1 MKFKALFA
9 GVLIGAIAL
18 SSCVK
23 NVESPEVTALRNA
36 RADEIRALAEYHRAE
51 AAAATTLANAQAAL
65 DQAQAAYIAAQTQT
79 EQANAASAKA
89 QAELDLQRAQYA
101 KELAELRYQIQLLQ
115 LQQELAAAV
124 VAGQIEANDNL
135 LAVLAQ
141 YNIARTDLVNLVAEL
156 EDDEFML
163 AFLKEI
169 VESADPTVY
178 IEELNKKA
186 QEQIAKKEAAIA
198 RVQKELDA
206 INAYRTFTPDQLKD
220 KELAARLALIDANT
234 KLEQADDNASK
245 AWDAF
250 AESRSA
256 ITNTTVYHEL
266 FSQQAAFGS
275 SELRSFLNKYSTGVD
290 YQDNPETGAR
300 EYYVVNSESK
310 KVVIYNWATS
320 EYADAERYPEAK
332 DGIYEGDASAW
343 TWISPSWTYFAP
355 GIDAANLEA
364 MYNEWRKPLAKAV
377 EDAEAEDPVD
387 EDKVKNAKKAL
398 ADIDEA
404 YAKVVTALKEMDAV
418 KPAFDAAVK
427 KAEDTY
433 LEYVKREKAYY
444 DAMQVQIDAQ
454 AEYDAI
460 QNLLYYVDEYG
471 NQVEIEAKIAELEDE
486 IEDLQ
491 VDIFWIQ
498 RDLIED
504 TIDVHQ
510 MVQQM
515 EAQIARM
522 ETEVAELKDQ
532 IAVQQKVVANLKAQ
546 LEAMLNGIN
555 GGAA

>member
-1 MKFKALFA
+1 M
-9 GVLIGAIAL
+9 
-18 SSCVK
+18 
-23 NVESPEVTALRNA
+23 
-36 RADEIRALAEYHRAE
+36 
-51 AAAATTLANAQAAL
+51 
-65 DQAQAAYIAAQTQT
+65 
-79 EQANAASAKA
+79 
-89 QAELDLQRAQYA
+89 
-101 KELAELRYQIQLLQ
+101 
-115 LQQELAAAV
+115 
-124 VAGQIEANDNL
+124 AGQIEANDNL
-135 LAVLAQ
+135 LEVLAQ
-141 YNIARTDLVNLVAEL
+141 YNIARSGLVDLVADL

-163 AFLKEI
+163 ALLKEI
-169 VESADPTVY
+169 VESVDPTVY

-186 QEQIAKKEAAIA
+186 QENIAKKEAAIA

-234 KLEQADDNASK
+234 KFEQAADNESK

-250 AESRSA
+250 IESRNA
-256 ITNTTVYHEL
+256 IMNTTVYYDLCDEQV
-266 FSQQAAFGS
+266 SMGS
-275 SELRSFLNKYSTGVD
+275 SELRSFLNKYSTGLHF
-290 YQDNPETGAR
+290 QDNPETGVH
-300 EYYVVNSESK
+300 ECYVVNSESK
-310 KVVIYNWATS
+310 KVVIFNWATW
-320 EYADAERYPEAK
+320 EYADLERYPEAK
-332 DGIYEGDASAW
+332 DGIYEGDVW
-343 TWISPSWTYFAP
+343 TLISPSWTYFAP

-377 EDAEAEDPVD
+377 EDAKAEDPVD
-387 EDKVKNAKKAL
+387 ETKVENAQKAL
-398 ADIDEA
+398 DAIDDD
-404 YAKVVTALKEMDAV
+404 YAKVTAVLTEMAAA
-418 KPAFDAAVK
+418 KPAFDATVK

-433 LEYVKREKAYY
+433 LEYDKRQKAYY
-444 DAMQVQIDAQ
+444 DALQVKNDAQ

-504 TIDVHQ
+504 TIDVQQ

-515 EAQIARM
+515 EAQIARL

-532 IAVQQKVVANLKAQ
+532 IAVQQKVVADLKAQ

>member
-89 QAELDLQRAQYA
+89 QAELDLQRAQYE
-101 KELAELRYQIQLLQ
+101 KELAELQYQIQLLQ

-135 LAVLAQ
+135 LEVLAQ
-141 YNIARTDLVNLVAEL
+141 YNIARSDLVDLVAEL

-169 VESADPTVY
+169 VESVDPTVY

-186 QEQIAKKEAAIA
+186 QENIAKKEAAIA

-234 KLEQADDNASK
+234 KFEQASDNESK
-245 AWDAF
+245 AWTAF
-250 AESRSA
+250 IESRYA
-256 ITNTTVYHEL
+256 ITNTTVYYEL
-266 FSQQAAFGS
+266 CNRQVSLGS
-275 SELRSFLNKYSTGVD
+275 SELRSFLNKYSTGL
-290 YQDNPETGAR
+290 YFQNNPETGAR
-300 EYYVVNSESK
+300 ECYVVNSESK
-310 KVVIYNWATS
+310 KVVIFNWAIE

-332 DGIYEGDASAW
+332 DGIYEGDVSAW
-343 TWISPSWTYFAP
+343 INPSWTYFAP

-377 EDAEAEDPVD
+377 EDAKAEDPVD
-387 EDKVKNAKKAL
+387 ETKVENAQKAL
-398 ADIDEA
+398 DAIDDD
-404 YAKVVTALKEMDAV
+404 YAKVTAVLTEMAAV
-418 KPAFDAAVK
+418 KPAFDATVK

-444 DAMQVQIDAQ
+444 DAQQVKIDAQ

-471 NQVEIEAKIAELEDE
+471 NQVEVEAKIAELEDE

-491 VDIFWIQ
+491 EDIFEIQ
-498 RDLIED
+498 AELMED
-504 TIDVHQ
+504 TIDVQQ
-510 MVQQM
+510 MVQRM
-515 EAQIARM
+515 KAQIARL

-532 IAVQQKVVANLKAQ
+532 VAIQQKVVADLKAQ

>member
-51 AAAATTLANAQAAL
+51 AAAATTLANAHAAL

-135 LAVLAQ
+135 LEVLAQ
-141 YNIARTDLVNLVAEL
+141 YNIARSGLVDLVADL

-163 AFLKEI
+163 ALLKEI
-169 VESADPTVY
+169 VESVDPTVY

-186 QEQIAKKEAAIA
+186 QENIAKKEAAIA

-234 KLEQADDNASK
+234 KFEQATDNRNKAST
-245 AWDAF
+245 ARN
-250 AESRSA
+250 ESRNA
-256 ITNTTVYHEL
+256 IWNTTVYYDLYSHQVYGGPSTEL
-266 FSQQAAFGS
+266 
-275 SELRSFLNKYSTGVD
+275 LSFLNKYSTGVN
-290 YQDNPETGAR
+290 YQQNPETGVV

-310 KVVIYNWATS
+310 KVVIYN
-320 EYADAERYPEAK
+320 EDNEKYAEWERYPEAK
-332 DGIYEGDASAW
+332 DGIYEGDVS
-343 TWISPSWTYFAP
+343 TLIRPSWTYFAP

-404 YAKVVTALKEMDAV
+404 YAKVTAVLTEMAAA
-418 KPAFDAAVK
+418 KPAFDATVK

-433 LEYVKREKAYY
+433 LEYVKRQKAYY
-444 DAMQVQIDAQ
+444 DAWQVKIDAQ

-460 QNLLYYVDEYG
+460 QNLLYYRDEYG
-471 NQVEIEAKIAELEDE
+471 NQVEVEAKIAELEDE

-504 TIDVHQ
+504 TIDVQQ

-515 EAQIARM
+515 EAQIARL

-532 IAVQQKVVANLKAQ
+532 IAVQQKVVADLKAQ
-546 LEAMLNGIN
+546 LDAMLNGIN

>member
-1 MKFKALFA
+1 MRFKALFA

-89 QAELDLQRAQYA
+89 QAEIDLQRAQYE
-101 KELAELRYQIQLLQ
+101 KELAELQYQIQLLQ

-135 LAVLAQ
+135 LEVLAQ
-141 YNIARTDLVNLVAEL
+141 YNIARSDLVDLVAEL

-169 VESADPTVY
+169 VESVDPTVY

-186 QEQIAKKEAAIA
+186 QENIAKKEAAIA

-234 KLEQADDNASK
+234 KFEQASDNESK
-245 AWDAF
+245 AWTAF
-250 AESRSA
+250 IESRYA
-256 ITNTTVYHEL
+256 ITNTTVYYEL
-266 FSQQAAFGS
+266 CNRQVSLGS
-275 SELRSFLNKYSTGVD
+275 SELRSFLNKYSTGL
-290 YQDNPETGAR
+290 YFQNNPETGAR
-300 EYYVVNSESK
+300 ECYVVNSESK
-310 KVVIYNWATS
+310 KVVIFINWAIE

-332 DGIYEGDASAW
+332 DGIYEGDVSAW
-343 TWISPSWTYFAP
+343 INPSWTYFAP

-377 EDAEAEDPVD
+377 EDAKAEDPVD
-387 EDKVKNAKKAL
+387 ETKVENAQKAL
-398 ADIDEA
+398 DAIDDD
-404 YAKVVTALKEMDAV
+404 YAKVTAVLTEMAAV
-418 KPAFDAAVK
+418 KPAFDATVK

-444 DAMQVQIDAQ
+444 DAQQVKIDAQ

-471 NQVEIEAKIAELEDE
+471 NQVEVEEKIAELEDE

-491 VDIFWIQ
+491 EDIFEIQ
-498 RDLIED
+498 AELMED
-504 TIDVHQ
+504 TIDVQQ
-510 MVQQM
+510 MVQRM
-515 EAQIARM
+515 KARIARM
-522 ETEVAELKDQ
+522 ETEVAELKDEVA
-532 IAVQQKVVANLKAQ
+532 IQQKVVADLKAQ

>member
-124 VAGQIEANDNL
+124 VAGQIDDNDNL

-141 YNIARTDLVNLVAEL
+141 YNIARTDLVDLMDEL
-156 EDDEFML
+156 EDTEFTL
-163 AFLKEI
+163 AFFKEMQK
-169 VESADPTVY
+169 SADPTAY
-178 IEELNKKA
+178 IEELNKAA
-186 QEQIAKKEAAIA
+186 QEQIAKKEVAIA

-234 KLEQADDNASK
+234 KFQQAADNENTART
-245 AWDAF
+245 AF
-250 AESRSA
+250 YESRSA
-256 ITNTTVYHEL
+256 IWNTTVYYDLYSEQVYGGPYTEL
-266 FSQQAAFGS
+266 
-275 SELRSFLNKYSTGVD
+275 LSFLNKYSTGVY
-290 YQDNPETGAR
+290 YQENPETGAG

-310 KVVIYNWATS
+310 KVVIYN
-320 EYADAERYPEAK
+320 EDDEKYEDPELYPEAK
-332 DGIYEGDASAW
+332 DGIYEGDVW
-343 TWISPSWTYFAP
+343 DWISPSWTYFAP

-404 YAKVVTALKEMDAV
+404 YAKVTAVLTEMAAV
-418 KPAFDAAVK
+418 KPAFDATVK

-433 LEYVKREKAYY
+433 LEYVKRQKAYW
-444 DAMQVQIDAQ
+444 DALQVKIDAQ

-460 QNLLYYVDEYG
+460 QNLLYYVDENG
-471 NQVEIEAKIAELEDE
+471 NPVAVEAKIAELEDE

-491 VDIFWIQ
+491 EEIFEIQ
-498 RDLIED
+498 AELIED
-504 TIDVHQ
+504 TIDVQQ
-510 MVQQM
+510 MVKRL
-515 EAQIARM
+515 ENRIARL
-522 ETEVAELKDQ
+522 ETEVAELKDEVA
-532 IAVQQKVVANLKAQ
+532 IQQKVVADLKAQ

>member
-9 GVLIGAIAL
+9 GVLMGAIAL

-23 NVESPEVTALRNA
+23 NYESPEVTALRNA

-79 EQANAASAKA
+79 EQANAASAMA
-89 QAELDLQRAQYA
+89 QAEIDLQRAQYA

-115 LQQELAAAV
+115 LQQELAAAIV
-124 VAGQIEANDNL
+124 QGQIEANDNL
-135 LAVLAQ
+135 LEVLAQ
-141 YNIARTDLVNLVAEL
+141 YNIARSDLVDLVAEL

-169 VESADPTVY
+169 VESVDPTVY

-186 QEQIAKKEAAIA
+186 QENIAKKEAAIA

-234 KLEQADDNASK
+234 KFEQATENEDK

-250 AESRSA
+250 DESWDA
-256 ITNTTVYHEL
+256 IMETTVYYEL
-266 FSQQAAFGS
+266 YNQQVSWVS

-290 YQDNPETGAR
+290 YQYNTETGAV

-310 KVVIYNWATS
+310 KVVIYNSASW
-320 EYADAERYPEAK
+320 EYADAELYPEAK
-332 DGIYEGDASAW
+332 DGIYEGDVSAW
-343 TWISPSWTYFAP
+343 INPSWTYFAP

-377 EDAEAEDPVD
+377 EDAKAEDPVD
-387 EDKVKNAKKAL
+387 ETKVENAQKAL
-398 ADIDEA
+398 DAIDDD
-404 YAKVVTALKEMDAV
+404 YAKVTAVLTEMAAV
-418 KPAFDAAVK
+418 KPAFDATVK

-444 DAMQVQIDAQ
+444 DAWQVKIDAQ

-471 NQVEIEAKIAELEDE
+471 NPVQVEAKIAELEDE

-491 VDIFWIQ
+491 EDIFEIQ
-498 RDLIED
+498 AELMED
-504 TIDVHQ
+504 TIDVQQ
-510 MVQQM
+510 MVQRM
-515 EAQIARM
+515 KARIARM
-522 ETEVAELKDQ
+522 ETEVAELKDEVA
-532 IAVQQKVVANLKAQ
+532 IQQKVVADLKAQ

>member
-65 DQAQAAYIAAQTQT
+65 YQAQAAYIAAQTQT
-79 EQANAASAKA
+79 EQANAASAMA
-89 QAELDLQRAQYA
+89 QAEIDLQRAQYA

-135 LAVLAQ
+135 LEVLAQ
-141 YNIARTDLVNLVAEL
+141 YNIARSDLVDWVAEL

-169 VESADPTVY
+169 VESVDPTAY
-178 IEELNKKA
+178 IEELNKAA
-186 QEQIAKKEAAIA
+186 QEKITKKEAAIA

-234 KLEQADDNASK
+234 KFEQATDNESK
-245 AWDAF
+245 AWTAF
-250 AESRSA
+250 SDSRNA
-256 ITNTTVYHEL
+256 IWNTTVYYDL
-266 FSQQAAFGS
+266 YTQLVSVYGG
-275 SELRSFLNKYSTGVD
+275 ELRSFLNKYSTGV
-290 YQDNPETGAR
+290 YNQYNTETGTV
-300 EYYVVNSESK
+300 EFYVVNSESK
-310 KVVIYNWATS
+310 KVVIWNVDSSKY
-320 EYADAERYPEAK
+320 EDAELYPEAK
-332 DGIYEGDASAW
+332 DGIYEGDVS
-343 TWISPSWTYFAP
+343 TMISPSWTYIAP
-355 GIDAANLEA
+355 IINAENVEA

-377 EDAEAEDPVD
+377 EDAKAEDPVD
-387 EDKVKNAKKAL
+387 ETKVENAQKAL
-398 ADIDEA
+398 DAIDDD
-404 YAKVVTALKEMDAV
+404 YAKVTAVLTEMAAV
-418 KPAFDAAVK
+418 KPAFDATVK

-444 DAMQVQIDAQ
+444 DAWQVQIDAQ

-471 NQVEIEAKIAELEDE
+471 NLVEVEAQIAELEDE

-491 VDIFWIQ
+491 EDILEIQ

-504 TIDVHQ
+504 TIDVQ
-510 MVQQM
+510 LMVQRM
-515 EAQIARM
+515 EAQIARL

-532 IAVQQKVVANLKAQ
+532 IAVQQKVVADLKAQ
-546 LEAMLNGIN
+546 LDAMLDGIN

>member
-51 AAAATTLANAQAAL
+51 AAAATTLANAHAAL

-89 QAELDLQRAQYA
+89 QAEIDLQRAQYA

-124 VAGQIEANDNL
+124 VAGQIHANDNL
-135 LAVLAQ
+135 LDVLAQ
-141 YNIARTDLVNLVAEL
+141 YNIARTDLVDLMDEL
-156 EDDEFML
+156 EDNEFAL

-169 VESADPTVY
+169 QKSADPTAY
-178 IEELNKKA
+178 IEELNKAA

-234 KLEQADDNASK
+234 KFEQATENEDK
-245 AWDAF
+245 AEDAF
-250 AESRSA
+250 DESLDA
-256 ITNTTVYHEL
+256 IMYTTVYYEL
-266 FSQQAAFGS
+266 YDEQASWPS
-275 SELRSFLNKYSTGVD
+275 SELRSFLNKYSTGVN
-290 YQDNPETGAR
+290 YQYNTETGAR

-310 KVVIYNWATS
+310 KVVIYNSASW
-320 EYADAERYPEAK
+320 EYADAELYPGAK
-332 DGIYEGDASAW
+332 DGIYEGDVW
-343 TWISPSWTYFAP
+343 TWINPSWTYFAP

-377 EDAEAEDPVD
+377 EDAKAEDPVD
-387 EDKVKNAKKAL
+387 ETKVENAQKAL
-398 ADIDEA
+398 DAIDDD
-404 YAKVVTALKEMDAV
+404 YAKVTAVLTEMAAA
-418 KPAFDAAVK
+418 KPAFDATVK

-444 DAMQVQIDAQ
+444 DAWQVKIDAQ

-471 NQVEIEAKIAELEDE
+471 NPVEVEAKIAELEDE

-491 VDIFWIQ
+491 EDIFEIQ
-498 RDLIED
+498 AELIED
-504 TIDVHQ
+504 TIDVQQ
-510 MVQQM
+510 MVQRL
-515 EAQIARM
+515 EARIARL
-522 ETEVAELKDQ
+522 ETEVAELKDEVA
-532 IAVQQKVVANLKAQ
+532 IQQKVVADLKAQ

>member
-9 GVLIGAIAL
+9 GVLIGAVAL

-115 LQQELAAAV
+115 LQQELAAAIV
-124 VAGQIEANDNL
+124 EGQIEANDNL
-135 LAVLAQ
+135 LEVLAQ
-141 YNIARTDLVNLVAEL
+141 YNTARSFLVGLVADL

-163 AFLKEI
+163 ALLKEI
-169 VESADPTVY
+169 VESVDPTVY

-186 QEQIAKKEAAIA
+186 QENIAKKEAAIA

-234 KLEQADDNASK
+234 KKQQALDIYN
-245 AWDAF
+245 DAQTAF
-250 AESRSA
+250 NNSMGA
-256 ITNTTVYHEL
+256 IENTTVYYQL
-266 FSQQAAFGS
+266 YRQQVFNTPSA
-275 SELRSFLNKYSTGVD
+275 LQNFLNTYSAGV
-290 YQDNPETGAR
+290 YGMYNMEIGAYV
-300 EYYVVNSESK
+300 YYVVNSKGEKVILYNYPSSK
-310 KVVIYNWATS
+310 
-320 EYADAERYPEAK
+320 YAEAERYPEAK
-332 DGIYEGDASAW
+332 DGIYVGDVS
-343 TWISPSWTYFAP
+343 TWINPSWTYVAP
-355 GIDAANLEA
+355 IIDATNLEA
-364 MYNEWRKPLAKAV
+364 MYNEWRKPFAKAV

-404 YAKVVTALKEMDAV
+404 YAKVVTVLKEMDAV
-418 KPAFDAAVK
+418 KPAFDATVK
-427 KAEDTY
+427 KAEETY
-433 LEYVKREKAYY
+433 LETVKSQKAYF
-444 DAMQVQIDAQ
+444 DAWQAQIDAQ

-460 QNLLYYVDEYG
+460 QNLLYYRDEYG
-471 NQVEIEAKIAELEDE
+471 NLVEVEEKIAELEDE

-504 TIDVHQ
+504 TIDVQQ

-515 EAQIARM
+515 EAQIARL

-532 IAVQQKVVANLKAQ
+532 IAVQQKVVADLKAQ

>member
-101 KELAELRYQIQLLQ
+101 KELAELRYQILLLQ

-124 VAGQIEANDNL
+124 VAGQIDDNDNL
-135 LAVLAQ
+135 LTVLAQ
-141 YNIARTDLVNLVAEL
+141 YNDARTDLVDLMDEL
-156 EDDEFML
+156 EDTEFTL
-163 AFLKEI
+163 AFFKEMQK
-169 VESADPTVY
+169 SADPTAY
-178 IEELNKKA
+178 IEELNKAA

-198 RVQKELDA
+198 RVQKEMDA

-234 KLEQADDNASK
+234 KFQQATENKNK
-245 AWDAF
+245 AATAF
-250 AESRSA
+250 AESQAA
-256 ITNTTVYHEL
+256 IWNTTVYYEL
-266 FSQQAAFGS
+266 CYDQVSMGS
-275 SELRSFLNKYSTGVD
+275 SELRSFLNKYSTGLHF
-290 YQDNPETGAR
+290 QDNPETGAR
-300 EYYVVNSESK
+300 ECYVVNSESK
-310 KVVIYNWATS
+310 KVVIFNWAIQK
-320 EYADAERYPEAK
+320 YADAELYPGAK
-332 DGIYEGDASAW
+332 DGIYEGDVSA
-343 TWISPSWTYFAP
+343 WISPSWTYFAL

-377 EDAEAEDPVD
+377 EDAKAEDPVD
-387 EDKVKNAKKAL
+387 ETKVENAQKAL
-398 ADIDEA
+398 DAIDDG
-404 YAKVVTALKEMDAV
+404 YAKVTAVLTEMAAV
-418 KPAFDAAVK
+418 KPAFDATVK

-433 LEYVKREKAYY
+433 LEYVKRQKAYY
-444 DAMQVQIDAQ
+444 DAWQVKIDAQ

-460 QNLLYYVDEYG
+460 QNLLYYVDENG
-471 NQVEIEAKIAELEDE
+471 NPVEVEAKIAELEDE

-504 TIDVHQ
+504 TIDVQQ

-515 EAQIARM
+515 EAQIARL

-532 IAVQQKVVANLKAQ
+532 IAVQQKVVADLKAQ

>member
-89 QAELDLQRAQYA
+89 QAEIDLQRAQYE
-101 KELAELRYQIQLLQ
+101 KELAELQYQIQLLQ

-135 LAVLAQ
+135 LEVLAQ
-141 YNIARTDLVNLVAEL
+141 YNIARSDLVDLVAEL

-169 VESADPTVY
+169 VESVDPTVY

-186 QEQIAKKEAAIA
+186 QENIAKKEAAIA

-234 KLEQADDNASK
+234 KFEQASDNESK
-245 AWDAF
+245 AWTAF
-250 AESRSA
+250 IESRYA
-256 ITNTTVYHEL
+256 ITNTTVYYEL
-266 FSQQAAFGS
+266 CNRQVSLGS
-275 SELRSFLNKYSTGVD
+275 SELRSFLNKYSTGL
-290 YQDNPETGAR
+290 YFQNNPETGAR
-300 EYYVVNSESK
+300 ECYVVNSESK
-310 KVVIYNWATS
+310 KVVIFNWAIE

-332 DGIYEGDASAW
+332 DGIYEGDVSV
-343 TWISPSWTYFAP
+343 WINPSWTYFAP

-377 EDAEAEDPVD
+377 EDAKAEDPVD
-387 EDKVKNAKKAL
+387 ETKVENAQKAL
-398 ADIDEA
+398 DAIDDD
-404 YAKVVTALKEMDAV
+404 YAKVTAVLTEMAAV
-418 KPAFDAAVK
+418 KPAFDATVK

-444 DAMQVQIDAQ
+444 DAQQVKIDAQ

-471 NQVEIEAKIAELEDE
+471 NQVEVEEKIAELEDE

-491 VDIFWIQ
+491 EDIFEIQ
-498 RDLIED
+498 AELMED
-504 TIDVHQ
+504 TIDVQQ
-510 MVQQM
+510 MVQRM
-515 EAQIARM
+515 KAQIARL

-532 IAVQQKVVANLKAQ
+532 VAIQQKVVADLKAQ

>member
-89 QAELDLQRAQYA
+89 QAEIDLQRAQYE
-101 KELAELRYQIQLLQ
+101 KELAELQYQIQLLQ

-135 LAVLAQ
+135 LEVLAQ
-141 YNIARTDLVNLVAEL
+141 YNIARSDLVDLVAEL

-169 VESADPTVY
+169 VESVDPTVY

-186 QEQIAKKEAAIA
+186 QENIAKKEAAIA

-234 KLEQADDNASK
+234 KFEQASDNESK
-245 AWDAF
+245 AWTAF
-250 AESRSA
+250 IESRYA
-256 ITNTTVYHEL
+256 ITNTTVYYEL
-266 FSQQAAFGS
+266 CNRQVSLGS
-275 SELRSFLNKYSTGVD
+275 SELRSFLNKYSTGL
-290 YQDNPETGAR
+290 YFQNNPETGAR
-300 EYYVVNSESK
+300 ECYVVNSESK
-310 KVVIYNWATS
+310 KVVIFNWAIE

-332 DGIYEGDASAW
+332 DGIYEGDVSAW
-343 TWISPSWTYFAP
+343 INPSWTYFAP

-377 EDAEAEDPVD
+377 EDAKAEDPVD
-387 EDKVKNAKKAL
+387 ETKVENAQKAL
-398 ADIDEA
+398 DAIDDD
-404 YAKVVTALKEMDAV
+404 YAKVTAVLTEMAAV
-418 KPAFDAAVK
+418 KPAFDATVK

-444 DAMQVQIDAQ
+444 DAQQVKIDAQ

-471 NQVEIEAKIAELEDE
+471 NQVEVEEKIAELEDE

-491 VDIFWIQ
+491 EDIFEIQ
-498 RDLIED
+498 AELMED
-504 TIDVHQ
+504 TIDVQQ
-510 MVQQM
+510 MVQRM
-515 EAQIARM
+515 KAQIARL

-532 IAVQQKVVANLKAQ
+532 VAIQQKVVADLKAQ

>member
-89 QAELDLQRAQYA
+89 QAEIDLQRAQYA

-115 LQQELAAAV
+115 LQQELAAAI

-135 LAVLAQ
+135 LDVLAQ

-169 VESADPTVY
+169 VESVDPTVY

-186 QEQIAKKEAAIA
+186 QENIAKKEAAIA

-234 KLEQADDNASK
+234 KFEQASENEDK

-250 AESRSA
+250 DESRDA
-256 ITNTTVYHEL
+256 IMYTTVYYDL
-266 FSQQAAFGS
+266 YSQLVSVYGG
-275 SELRSFLNKYSTGVD
+275 ELRSFLNKYSTGVN

-310 KVVIYNWATS
+310 NVVIWNSASQKY
-320 EYADAERYPEAK
+320 EDAELYPGAK
-332 DGIYEGDASAW
+332 DGIYEGDVS
-343 TWISPSWTYFAP
+343 TWINPSWTYIAP
-355 GIDAANLEA
+355 IINAENLEA

-387 EDKVKNAKKAL
+387 ETKVENAQKAL
-398 ADIDEA
+398 DAIDDD
-404 YAKVVTALKEMDAV
+404 YAKVTAVLTEMTAV
-418 KPAFDAAVK
+418 KPAFDATVK

-444 DAMQVQIDAQ
+444 DAWQVQIDAQ

-471 NQVEIEAKIAELEDE
+471 NLVEVEEKIAELEDE

-491 VDIFWIQ
+491 EDIFEIQ
-498 RDLIED
+498 AELMED
-504 TIDVHQ
+504 TIDVQQ
-510 MVQQM
+510 MVQRM
-515 EAQIARM
+515 EAQIARL

-532 IAVQQKVVANLKAQ
+532 VAVQQKVVADLKAQ

>member
-51 AAAATTLANAQAAL
+51 AAAATTLANAHAAL

-124 VAGQIEANDNL
+124 VAGQIDANDNL
-135 LAVLAQ
+135 LEVLAQ

-156 EDDEFML
+156 EEDEFML

-234 KLEQADDNASK
+234 KFEQASDNESK
-245 AWDAF
+245 ARTAF
-250 AESRSA
+250 IESRYA
-256 ITNTTVYHEL
+256 ITNTTVYYEL
-266 FSQQAAFGS
+266 CNRQVSLGS
-275 SELRSFLNKYSTGVD
+275 SELRSFLNKYSTGL
-290 YQDNPETGAR
+290 YFQNNPETGAR
-300 EYYVVNSESK
+300 ECYVVNSESK
-310 KVVIYNWATS
+310 KVVIFNWAIE

-332 DGIYEGDASAW
+332 DGIYEGDVSAW
-343 TWISPSWTYFAP
+343 INPSWTYFAP

-377 EDAEAEDPVD
+377 EDAKAEDPVD
-387 EDKVKNAKKAL
+387 ETKVENAQKAL
-398 ADIDEA
+398 DAIDDD
-404 YAKVVTALKEMDAV
+404 YAKVTAVLTEMAAV
-418 KPAFDAAVK
+418 KPAFDATVK

-444 DAMQVQIDAQ
+444 DASQVKNDAQ

-471 NQVEIEAKIAELEDE
+471 NQVEVEAKIAELEDE

-491 VDIFWIQ
+491 EDIFEIQ
-498 RDLIED
+498 AELMED
-504 TIDVHQ
+504 TIDVQQ
-510 MVQQM
+510 MVQRM
-515 EAQIARM
+515 KAQIARL
-522 ETEVAELKDQ
+522 ETEVAELKDEVA
-532 IAVQQKVVANLKAQ
+532 IQQKVVADLKAQ

>member
-135 LAVLAQ
+135 LEVLAQ
-141 YNIARTDLVNLVAEL
+141 YNIARSDLVDLVAEL

-169 VESADPTVY
+169 VESVDPTVY

-186 QEQIAKKEAAIA
+186 QENIAKKEAAIA

-234 KLEQADDNASK
+234 KFEQASDNESK
-245 AWDAF
+245 AWTAF
-250 AESRSA
+250 IESRYA
-256 ITNTTVYHEL
+256 ITNTTVYYEL
-266 FSQQAAFGS
+266 CNRQVSLGS
-275 SELRSFLNKYSTGVD
+275 SELRSFLNKYSTGL
-290 YQDNPETGAR
+290 YFQNNPETGAR
-300 EYYVVNSESK
+300 ECYVVNSESK
-310 KVVIYNWATS
+310 KVVIFNWAIE

-332 DGIYEGDASAW
+332 DGIYEGDVSAW
-343 TWISPSWTYFAP
+343 INPSWTYFAP

-377 EDAEAEDPVD
+377 EDAKAEDPVD
-387 EDKVKNAKKAL
+387 ETKVENAQKAL
-398 ADIDEA
+398 DAIDDD
-404 YAKVVTALKEMDAV
+404 YAKVTAVLTEMAAV
-418 KPAFDAAVK
+418 KPAFDATVK

-444 DAMQVQIDAQ
+444 DAQQVKIDAQ

-471 NQVEIEAKIAELEDE
+471 NQVEVEAKIAELEDE

-491 VDIFWIQ
+491 EDIFEIQ
-498 RDLIED
+498 AELMED
-504 TIDVHQ
+504 TIDVQQ
-510 MVQQM
+510 MVQRM
-515 EAQIARM
+515 KAQIARL

-532 IAVQQKVVANLKAQ
+532 VAIQQKVVADLKAQ

>member
-89 QAELDLQRAQYA
+89 QAELDLQRAQYE
-101 KELAELRYQIQLLQ
+101 KELAELQYQIQLLQ

-135 LAVLAQ
+135 LEVLAQ
-141 YNIARTDLVNLVAEL
+141 YNIARSDLVDLVAEL

-169 VESADPTVY
+169 VESVDPTVY

-186 QEQIAKKEAAIA
+186 QENIAKKEAAIA

-234 KLEQADDNASK
+234 KFEQASDNESK
-245 AWDAF
+245 AWTAF
-250 AESRSA
+250 IESRYA
-256 ITNTTVYHEL
+256 ITNTTVYYEL
-266 FSQQAAFGS
+266 CNRQVSLGS
-275 SELRSFLNKYSTGVD
+275 SELRSFLNKYSTGL
-290 YQDNPETGAR
+290 YFQNNPETGAR
-300 EYYVVNSESK
+300 ECYVVNSESK
-310 KVVIYNWATS
+310 KVVIFNWAIE

-332 DGIYEGDASAW
+332 DGIYEGDVSAW
-343 TWISPSWTYFAP
+343 INPSWTYFAP

-377 EDAEAEDPVD
+377 EDAKAEDPVD
-387 EDKVKNAKKAL
+387 ETKVENAQKAL
-398 ADIDEA
+398 DAIDDD
-404 YAKVVTALKEMDAV
+404 YAKVTAVLTEMAAV
-418 KPAFDAAVK
+418 KPAFDATVK

-444 DAMQVQIDAQ
+444 DAQQVKIDAQ

-471 NQVEIEAKIAELEDE
+471 NQVEVEEKIAELEDE

-491 VDIFWIQ
+491 EDIFEIQ
-498 RDLIED
+498 AELMED
-504 TIDVHQ
+504 TIDVQQ
-510 MVQQM
+510 MVQRM
-515 EAQIARM
+515 KAQIARL

-532 IAVQQKVVANLKAQ
+532 VAIQQKVVADLKAQ

>member
-79 EQANAASAKA
+79 EQANAASAMA

-135 LAVLAQ
+135 LDVLAQ
-141 YNIARTDLVNLVAEL
+141 YNTARSFLVDLAAEL

-169 VESADPTVY
+169 VESVDPTAY

-186 QEQIAKKEAAIA
+186 QENIAKKEAAIA

-234 KLEQADDNASK
+234 KFQQAIDNRSK
-245 AWDAF
+245 AFTARN
-250 AESRSA
+250 ESRNA
-256 ITNTTVYHEL
+256 IWNTTVYYDLFNQQVYGGEL
-266 FSQQAAFGS
+266 
-275 SELRSFLNKYSTGVD
+275 LSFLNKYSTGV
-290 YQDNPETGAR
+290 YSQENPETGAD

-310 KVVIYNWATS
+310 KVVIYN
-320 EYADAERYPEAK
+320 EDNEKYADAELYPGAK
-332 DGIYEGDASAW
+332 DGIYEGDVS
-343 TWISPSWTYFAP
+343 TWISPSWTYIAP
-355 GIDAANLEA
+355 IINAENVEA

-387 EDKVKNAKKAL
+387 ETKVVNAQKAL
-398 ADIDEA
+398 DAIDDD
-404 YAKVVTALKEMDAV
+404 YAKVTAVLTEMAAA
-418 KPAFDAAVK
+418 KPAFDATVK
-427 KAEDTY
+427 KAEETY
-433 LEYVKREKAYY
+433 LEYVKRHKAYY
-444 DAMQVQIDAQ
+444 DAWQVKIDAQ

-460 QNLLYYVDEYG
+460 QNLLYYRDEYG
-471 NQVEIEAKIAELEDE
+471 NLVEVEEKIAELEDE

-491 VDIFWIQ
+491 EDILWIQ

-504 TIDVHQ
+504 TIDVQ
-510 MVQQM
+510 LMVQRM
-515 EAQIARM
+515 EAQIARL

-532 IAVQQKVVANLKAQ
+532 IAVQQKVVADLKAQ
-546 LEAMLNGIN
+546 LDAMLDGIN

>member
-115 LQQELAAAV
+115 LQQQLAAAIV
-124 VAGQIEANDNL
+124 EGQIEANDNL
-135 LAVLAQ
+135 LEVLAQ
-141 YNIARTDLVNLVAEL
+141 YNIARSGLVDLVADL

-163 AFLKEI
+163 ALLKEI
-169 VESADPTVY
+169 VESVDPTVY

-234 KLEQADDNASK
+234 KFEQAADNESK
-245 AWDAF
+245 AWTAF
-250 AESRSA
+250 IESRDA
-256 ITNTTVYHEL
+256 IEETTVYYEL
-266 FSQQAAFGS
+266 YDDQVSWGS
-275 SELRSFLNKYSTGVD
+275 SELRSFLNKYSTGVN
-290 YQDNPETGAR
+290 YQYNTETGA
-300 EYYVVNSESK
+300 YDFYVVNSESK
-310 KVVIYNWATS
+310 KVVIWN
-320 EYADAERYPEAK
+320 EDNEKYAEWERYPEAK
-332 DGIYEGDASAW
+332 DGIYEGDVWA
-343 TWISPSWTYFAP
+343 WISSSWTYFAP

-404 YAKVVTALKEMDAV
+404 YAKVTAVLTEMAAA
-418 KPAFDAAVK
+418 KPAFDATVK

-433 LEYVKREKAYY
+433 LEYDKRQKAYY
-444 DAMQVQIDAQ
+444 DALQVKNDAQ

-471 NQVEIEAKIAELEDE
+471 NQVEIEEKIAELEDE

-515 EAQIARM
+515 EAQIARL

-532 IAVQQKVVANLKAQ
+532 IAVQQKVVADLKAQ

>member
-89 QAELDLQRAQYA
+89 QAEIDLQRAQYA

-135 LAVLAQ
+135 LEVLAQ
-141 YNIARTDLVNLVAEL
+141 YNIARSGLVDLVADL

-163 AFLKEI
+163 ALLKEI
-169 VESADPTVY
+169 VESVDPTVY

-186 QEQIAKKEAAIA
+186 QENIAKKEAAIA

-234 KLEQADDNASK
+234 KFQQAADNESK

-250 AESRSA
+250 DESWDA
-256 ITNTTVYHEL
+256 IEETTVYYEL
-266 FSQQAAFGS
+266 YDEQVSWAS
-275 SELRSFLNKYSTGVD
+275 TELRSFLNKYSTGVN
-290 YQDNPETGAR
+290 YQYNTETGA
-300 EYYVVNSESK
+300 YDFYVVNSESK
-310 KVVIYNWATS
+310 KVVIWNTASWR
-320 EYADAERYPEAK
+320 YADAELYPEAK
-332 DGIYEGDASAW
+332 DGIYEGDVS
-343 TWISPSWTYFAP
+343 TWINPSWTYFAP

-404 YAKVVTALKEMDAV
+404 YAKVTAVLTEMAAA
-418 KPAFDAAVK
+418 KPAFDATVK
-427 KAEDTY
+427 KAEDTD
-433 LEYVKREKAYY
+433 LEYDKRQKAYY
-444 DAMQVQIDAQ
+444 DALQVKNDAQ

-491 VDIFWIQ
+491 EDIFEIQ

-504 TIDVHQ
+504 TIDVQQ
-510 MVQQM
+510 MVQRM

-522 ETEVAELKDQ
+522 ETEVAELKDEVA
-532 IAVQQKVVANLKAQ
+532 IQQKVVADLKAQ

>member
-115 LQQELAAAV
+115 LQQELAAAIV
-124 VAGQIEANDNL
+124 EGQIEANDNL
-135 LAVLAQ
+135 LEVLAQ
-141 YNIARTDLVNLVAEL
+141 YNIARSGLVDLVADL

-163 AFLKEI
+163 ALLKEI
-169 VESADPTVY
+169 VESVDPTVY

-186 QEQIAKKEAAIA
+186 QENIAKKEAAIA

-234 KLEQADDNASK
+234 KFEQAADNESK
-245 AWDAF
+245 AWTAF
-250 AESRSA
+250 IESKYA
-256 ITNTTVYHEL
+256 ITHSTVYYEL
-266 FSQQAAFGS
+266 CNPQVTLGS
-275 SELRSFLNKYSTGVD
+275 SELRSFLNKYSTGLHF
-290 YQDNPETGAR
+290 QDNPETGVH
-300 EYYVVNSESK
+300 ECYVVNSESK
-310 KVVIYNWATS
+310 KVVIFNQAI
-320 EYADAERYPEAK
+320 EKYAEWERYPEAK
-332 DGIYEGDASAW
+332 DGIYEGDVWAW
-343 TWISPSWTYFAP
+343 IQPSWTYFAP

-377 EDAEAEDPVD
+377 EDAKAEDPVD
-387 EDKVKNAKKAL
+387 ETKVENAQKAL
-398 ADIDEA
+398 DAIDDD
-404 YAKVVTALKEMDAV
+404 YAKVTAVLTEMAAA
-418 KPAFDAAVK
+418 KPAFDATVK

-433 LEYVKREKAYY
+433 LEYDKRQKAYY
-444 DAMQVQIDAQ
+444 DALQVKNDAQ

-471 NQVEIEAKIAELEDE
+471 NQVEVEEKIAELEDE

-504 TIDVHQ
+504 TIDVQQ

-515 EAQIARM
+515 EAQIARL

-532 IAVQQKVVANLKAQ
+532 IAVQQKVVADLKAQ